1 MYFLILY
8 LENIVFQHE
17 YTEFIEISVWNT
29 QLSQNV
35 MNIDIEVRNKRERFE
50 SNVR

>member
-8 LENIVFQHE
+8 MEIVV
-17 YTEFIEISVWNT
+17 FIRSLLSYLCGK
-29 QLSQNV
+29 LSQNV

>member
-29 QLSQNV
+29 QSKCY
-35 MNIDIEVRNKRERFE
+35 EHRH
-50 SNVR
+50 